1 MPIKLFENGQVLDAS
16 EVNTYFMDQ
25 ALVVFEDEADRTD
38 AFGGAGEPV
47 LKEGRISYL
56 KSDQKIYIYVADTG
70 SGLPGWTAQ
79 LANIE
84 DGVITTAK
92 LDGTSGSEAV
102 TTAKI
107 RNGAVTTAKLA
118 SSLSL
123 TTPTLGVASAT
134 SINKV
139 AITAPASG
147 ATLTLADG
155 STLAVSG
162 AYSVTLTA
170 TGSTSVTLPT
180 TGTLA
185 TLAGSETLTNKT
197 LTSPVIT
204 NPTIT
209 GFTLGDS
216 SIVFEGS
223 TADAYETT
231 LTVTDPT
238 ADRTITLPNRSGTVI
253 TSGDTDTVTETM
265 IDYTTV
271 PQQTVSTDGP
281 SGGKEHD
288 IWIKVA

>member
-1 MPIKLFENGQVLDAS
+1 MPIKLFTDGEVLDAGD
-16 EVNTYFMDQ
+16 VNTYFMDQ
-25 ALVVFEDEADRTD
+25 ALVVFENEADRTN
-38 AFGGAGEPV
+38 AFGDVGEPV
-47 LKEGRISYL
+47 LKEGRICYL
-56 KSDQKIYIYVADTG
+56 KDDQTIYIYTG
-70 SGLPGWTAQ
+70 SEWTAQ
-79 LANIE
+79 LANIA

-107 RNGAVTTAKLA
+107 RNGTVTTAKLA
-118 SSLSL
+118 SSLTL

-139 AITAPASG
+139 AFTTPATG

-162 AYSVTLTA
+162 AHSVTLTA
-170 TGSTSVTLPT
+170 TGTTSVTLPT

-185 TLAGSETLTNKT
+185 TIAGSETLTNKT
-197 LTSPVIT
+197 LTSPTIT

-223 TADAYETT
+223 TANDFETT
-231 LTVTDPT
+231 LTVVDPT
-238 ADRTITLPNRSGTVI
+238 ADRTITLPNVNGTVI
-253 TSGDTDTVTETM
+253 TSGDSGTVTNTM
-265 IDYTTV
+265 IDYSTV
-271 PQQTVSTDGP
+271 PRQTVSTDNP
-281 SGGKEHD
+281 SGGKQHD
-288 IWIKVA
+288 IWIKVP